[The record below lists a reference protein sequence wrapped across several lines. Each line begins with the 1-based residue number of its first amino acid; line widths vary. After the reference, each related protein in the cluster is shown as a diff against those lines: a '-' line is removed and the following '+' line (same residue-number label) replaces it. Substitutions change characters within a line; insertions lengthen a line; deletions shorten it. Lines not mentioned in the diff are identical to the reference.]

1 MEGGFENFTVDFFAL
16 RMGKE
21 SLIFPGIKEDV
32 GRRGS
37 RGTGIQT
44 WKQNP
49 PGHKQR
55 K

>member
-1 MEGGFENFTVDFFAL
+1 LKNFTVDFFAL
-16 RMGKE
+16 RIEKE

-49 PGHKQR
+49 QGHKQR